1 MNIKD
6 KSDNL
11 LATVIRYS
19 EITEGKNFITD
30 NDSEFQ
36 VASFDL
42 EEGTVIEK
50 HYHPE
55 QIRKVSKTTEVLVI
69 LEGQMEVQIYDNKLD
84 FKQQIGAFKN
94 LPDFFLLIWN
104 CNSWLTIL
112 NVLLRVAKA
121 SLPLSML
128 YVGKLIIDEIVR
140 ISEIFEGSSITLVW

>member
-1 MNIKD
+1 MQKETMNIKD

-69 LEGQMEVQIYDNKLD
+69 LEGQMEVQIYDLS
-84 FKQQIGAFKN
+84 
-94 LPDFFLLIWN
+94 LIH
-104 CNSWLTIL
+104 I
-112 NVLLRVAKA
+112 
-121 SLPLSML
+121 
-128 YVGKLIIDEIVR
+128 
-140 ISEIFEGSSITLVW
+140 